1 MKGKVVGETAI
12 HSCSHCSRCCSYFCM
27 EIDEPETR
35 REYDDLAWIIAH
47 EGVAIHV
54 CDGEWQLIV
63 YNRCRHLLAE
73 GGCAI
78 YEKRPEVCRE
88 HEPGDCEADQK
99 HEHDYDDI
107 EHVFTTMDELWEY
120 RKELIRKRRSD
131 GARKAAKSR
140 REAQR
145 RKKEAKADPTIPLA
159 TDKVST

>member
-1 MKGKVVGETAI
+1 MKGKLVGEIAI
-12 HSCSHCSRCCSYFCM
+12 NSCNHCSRCCSYFCM
-27 EIDEPETR
+27 EIDEPETK

-63 YNRCRHLLAE
+63 YNRCRHLKPE

-78 YEKRPEVCRE
+78 YDTRPEVCRE

-107 EHVFTTMDELWEY
+107 EHVFTTMDELWAYKAE
-120 RKELIRKRRSD
+120 RTRQRRSE
-131 GARKAAKSR
+131 AAKKAAKR
-140 REAQR
+140 RR
-145 RKKEAKADPTIPLA
+145 RQARKR
-159 TDKVST
+159 